1 MKLLELE
8 IQNFRGVKHLKI
20 EPHGHNFLIWGPNG
34 SGKSAIVDSLDFL
47 LTGNVSRMTGK
58 GTKDIKIKK
67 HAPHIDFKPSDVEVR
82 AIVKLQNL
90 DNPVE
95 IKRSLKDPKK
105 LIYDASASPYLE
117 PVLELASRGQ
127 HVLTRREILNYIT
140 AESSTRAR
148 QIEKLLKIDEVEKL
162 RLNLNKTKN
171 TLKREHKSAEDA
183 LKTSIELIKNTTNH
197 STFDEEFTLDFVNEN
212 RRLLNGEKMDDLFSL
227 SIKEDLELPGTIRK
241 DILNIKLLEKEI
253 QTLQE
258 KLSPD
263 NQTHILQLAKK
274 LRDLKTRIMADS
286 QLSETANKLRLTELG
301 LELIDDSGSCPL
313 CHTPWEPD
321 QLHDNL
327 IKQMDLLSGIKK
339 DLQEI
344 DDISAELVQIFTG
357 LSVIVGEILPAAD
370 TLGLEKEFKEF
381 ESWQKDLNQLA
392 DVFNNNQEAI
402 FSREEIKTLLIPHNI
417 FNSLEIL
424 INKARKSTPEPSK
437 EQTAW
442 DTLTRLEENLKT
454 YHKAKIN
461 FIESQE
467 SYEKSEILLEAFLES
482 REEVLG
488 NLFSEIEDRFIE
500 LYRELHG
507 SDEAAFDAKLKTKG
521 SGVDF
526 LVDFH
531 GRGKHPPHALHSEGH
546 QDSMGICLYLA
557 LAERL
562 TEGYIDL
569 MILDDVMMSV
579 DAPHR
584 RDICKLLASFF
595 KGRQFFIT
603 THDQTWARQLKL
615 EGLVSSRGMMELY
628 NWTIENGPSVNST
641 QDMWEKIEE
650 DLVRNDVHSAA
661 FKLRRGSE
669 EFFRTVCNSLG
680 APVTFK
686 ENQRWELGDFLPAAK
701 GRYNDLLKKA
711 KIAADSWK
719 KQEEVMRLKA
729 IENNSKNAFN
739 QSQVEQWAVNINVH
753 YNNWANFSVED
764 FRPVVDSFYDLFGVF
779 QCDDCGGVLH
789 LSKNGQDLEGVR
801 CNCGGVNWNLVKK

>member
-20 EPHGHNFLIWGPNG
+20 EPRGNNFLIWGPNG

-58 GTKDIKIKK
+58 GTKDIKINK
-67 HAPHIDFKPSDVEVR
+67 HAPHIDFKPADVEVR

-90 DNPVE
+90 DRPVE

-105 LIYDASASPYLE
+105 LIYDTSVSPYLE

-162 RLNLNKTKN
+162 RSNLNKSKN
-171 TLKREHKSAEDA
+171 TLKNEHKSAQDA
-183 LKTSIELIKNTTNH
+183 LNISVEVIKNTTNH
-197 STFDEEFTLDFVNEN
+197 STFDEELTLDFVNEN
-212 RRLLNGEKMDDLFSL
+212 RRLLNGEKIDDLFSL
-227 SIKEDLELPGTIRK
+227 SIKDGLDLPGTIRK
-241 DILNIKLLEKEI
+241 DALNIKLLEKEI
-253 QTLQE
+253 DNIQE
-258 KLSPD
+258 KLSTD
-263 NQTHILQLAKK
+263 NQNHIFHLHHK
-274 LRDLKTRIMADS
+274 LKELKARIMADP
-286 QLSETANKLRLTELG
+286 QLNETASKLRLTELG

-313 CHTPWEPD
+313 CHTLWEPG
-321 QLHDNL
+321 QLQDNL

-344 DDISAELVQIFTG
+344 DDINAELVQIFRG
-357 LSVIVGEILPAAD
+357 LSVIVGEILPAAEI
-370 TLGLEKEFKEF
+370 LCLEKEF
-381 ESWQKDLNQLA
+381 ESWQKDINQLV
-392 DVFNNNQEAI
+392 DVFNNNQESI
-402 FSREEIKTLLIPHNI
+402 FSSEEIETLLIPNNI

-424 INKARKSTPEPSK
+424 IAKARESSPEPSE

-442 DTLTRLEENLKT
+442 DTLTKLEENLKT
-454 YHKAKIN
+454 YHNAKIN
-461 FIESQE
+461 FIESQK
-467 SYEKSEILLEAFLES
+467 SYEKSELLLEAFLKS
-482 REEVLG
+482 REDILG
-488 NLFSEIEDRFIE
+488 DLFSEIEDRFIE
-500 LYRELHG
+500 LYQELHG
-507 SDEAAFDAKLKTKG
+507 SDEAAFDAQLKTKG

-569 MILDDVMMSV
+569 IILDDVMMSV

-615 EGLVSSRGMMELY
+615 EGLVSSRGMIELY
-628 NWTIENGPSVNST
+628 NWTIENGPSINST

-650 DLVRNDVHSAA
+650 DLVRNYVNSAA

-669 EFFRTVCNSLG
+669 EFFRTTCNSLG
-680 APVTFK
+680 AKVTFK
-686 ENQRWELGDFLPAAK
+686 ENQRWELGDFLPAAR

-711 KIAADSWK
+711 KIAAESWK
-719 KQEEVMRLKA
+719 NQEEFISLKA
-729 IENNSKNAFN
+729 IEANSKNAFN
-739 QSQVEQWAVNINVH
+739 QSQIEQWAVNINVH
-753 YNNWANFSVED
+753 YTNWANFSVED
-764 FRPVVDSFYDLFGVF
+764 FRPVVDSFHDLFGVF
-779 QCDDCGGVLH
+779 QCNNCGGVLH
-789 LSKNGQDLEGVR
+789 LNKNGQDLEAVR
-801 CNCGGVNWNLVKK
+801 CNCGGVTWNLVKK

>member
-20 EPHGHNFLIWGPNG
+20 EPHGNNFLIWGPNG

-67 HAPHIDFKPSDVEVR
+67 HAPHIDFKPADVEVR

-90 DNPVE
+90 DRPVE

-105 LIYDASASPYLE
+105 LIYDTSVSSYLE

-162 RLNLNKTKN
+162 RSNLNKTKN
-171 TLKREHKSAEDA
+171 ALKSDHKSAQDA
-183 LKTSIELIKNTTNH
+183 LNTSVEVIKNTTNH
-197 STFDEEFTLDFVNEN
+197 STFDEESTLDFVNDN
-212 RRLLNGEKMDDLFSL
+212 RRLLNGEKIEDLFSL
-227 SIKEDLELPGTIRK
+227 SIKEGLELPGTIRK
-241 DILNIKLLEKEI
+241 DVLNIKLLEKEI
-253 QTLQE
+253 DNIQE
-258 KLSPD
+258 KLSTD
-263 NQTHILQLAKK
+263 NQSHIFQLDHK
-274 LRDLKTRIMADS
+274 LRDLKAKIIADP
-286 QLSETANKLRLTELG
+286 QLNETASKLRLTELG
-301 LELIDDSGSCPL
+301 LDLIDDSGSCPL
-313 CHTPWEPD
+313 CHTLWEPG
-321 QLHDNL
+321 QLHENL

-344 DDISAELVQIFTG
+344 DDINAELVQIFRG
-357 LSVIVGEILPAAD
+357 LSVIVGEILPAAE
-370 TLGLEKEFKEF
+370 TLGLEKEF
-381 ESWQKDLNQLA
+381 ESWQKDLNQLV

-402 FSREEIKTLLIPHNI
+402 FSSEEIETLLIPDNI
-417 FNSLEIL
+417 FKLLEVL
-424 INKARKSTPEPSK
+424 ITKARESSPEPSQ

-454 YHKAKIN
+454 YHNAKIN

-467 SYEKSEILLEAFLES
+467 SYEKSEILLEAFLKS
-482 REEVLG
+482 REDILG
-488 NLFSEIEDRFIE
+488 DLFSEIEDRFIE
-500 LYRELHG
+500 LYRELHS
-507 SDEAAFDAKLKTKG
+507 SDETAFDAQLKTKG

-526 LVDFH
+526 FVDFH

-569 MILDDVMMSV
+569 IILDDVMMSV

-628 NWTIENGPSVNST
+628 NWTIENGPSINST

-650 DLVRNDVHSAA
+650 DLVKNDVNSAA

-669 EFFRTVCNSLG
+669 EFFRTTCNSLG
-680 APVTFK
+680 AKVTFK
-686 ENQRWELGDFLPAAK
+686 ENQRWELGDFLPAAR

-719 KQEEVMRLKA
+719 NQKEVMRLKA
-729 IENNSKNAFN
+729 IEANSKNAFN
-739 QSQVEQWAVNINVH
+739 QSQIEQWAVNINVH
-753 YNNWANFSVED
+753 YTNWANFSVED
-764 FRPVVDSFYDLFGVF
+764 FRPVVDSFQDLFGVF
-779 QCDDCGGVLH
+779 QCDNCGGVLH
-789 LSKNGQDLEGVR
+789 LSKNGQDLEAVR